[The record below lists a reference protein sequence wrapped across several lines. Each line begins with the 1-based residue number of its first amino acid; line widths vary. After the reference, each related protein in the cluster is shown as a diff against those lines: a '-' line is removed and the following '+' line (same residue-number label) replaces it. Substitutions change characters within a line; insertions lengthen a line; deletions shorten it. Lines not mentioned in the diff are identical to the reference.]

1 MRRVARLSASALAA
15 TALAAT
21 AVAGVAGATSN
32 ANRSK
37 PNPAVEIGTASVTK
51 LGSVLVNGHGQVLYM
66 FAPDGRAKVTCN
78 AACQKI
84 WPPDVAPRS
93 GVAKAIGGAR
103 QSLIGSDRNPV
114 DGRRVVTYNG
124 WPLYKY
130 VLDTR
135 PRMSQGQNVALEGG
149 FWWVLTPAGRINQTP
164 VPHGGF
170 QEGS

>member
-1 MRRVARLSASALAA
+1 MRRVARLSGSALAA
-15 TALAAT
+15 AALAAVT
-21 AVAGVAGATSN
+21 VAGVAAAGST
-32 ANRSK
+32 K
-37 PNPAVEIGTASVTK
+37 PNPAVEVGTARIAK

-78 AACQKI
+78 AACQRI
-84 WPPDVAPRS
+84 WPPDVAPRI

-114 DGRRVVTYNG
+114 DGRRIVTYDG

-130 VLDTR
+130 VLDNR
-135 PRMSQGQNVALEGG
+135 PRLALGQNVALNGG
-149 FWWVLTPAGRINQTP
+149 FWWVLTPAGRVNQTP
-164 VPHGGF
+164 MPHGGF